1 MTSDLVFLFGVFG
14 AGLLSFF
21 APCILPLIPVYVL
34 YLSGSMVNGTNQQQP
49 DTNSVRLRSTLVLRT
64 FLFVLGLSLVF
75 VLLGFGSGIVGNLI
89 SSPVFIAIC
98 GAIVVLFG
106 IDQTGLIGYPGW
118 NGERK
123 LSSNQAKRGGYV
135 GAFLLGLTFSFGW
148 TPCIGPVLAAILG
161 IAAGEE
167 LSTLW
172 RVSHVP
178 VYPWVSDSF
187 PDSVRFFGIC
197 YEADT
202 SFIQVH
208 GRHQNNFRLYS
219 YCHGTI
225 VNDRPT
231 KQLGDLVS
239 IIIGGI
245 CKYERRHGNGW
256 YL

>member
-21 APCILPLIPVYVL
+21 APCILPLIPVYVS

-49 DTNSVRLRSTLVLRT
+49 DTHSVRLRSTLVLRT

-75 VLLGFGSGIVGNLI
+75 VLLGFGSGIFGNLI

-106 IDQTGLIGYPGW
+106 IYQTGLIRLSW
-118 NGERK
+118 LERERK

-161 IAAGEE
+161 IAAGEGSPLYGGFLMFLYTLGLAIPFLI
-167 LSTLW
+167 LSVFSEYVMK
-172 RVSHVP
+172 RI
-178 VYPWVSDSF
+178 
-187 PDSVRFFGIC
+187 R
-197 YEADT
+197 
-202 SFIQVH
+202 
-208 GRHQNNFRLYS
+208 RLYRYMGVIKITS
-219 YCHGTI
+219 GCILIIMGLLLMT
-225 VNDRPT
+225 DR
-231 KQLGDLVS
+231 LNSLVT
-239 IIIGGI
+239 
-245 CKYERRHGNGW
+245 W
-256 YL
+256 FQ

>member
-1 MTSDLVFLFGVFG
+1 MNDLTSDLVFLFGVFG

-21 APCILPLIPVYVL
+21 APCILPLIPVYVS

-106 IDQTGLIGYPGW
+106 IYQTGLIRLSW
-118 NGERK
+118 LERERK
-123 LSSNQAKRGGYV
+123 LSNDHARRGGYV

-161 IAAGEE
+161 IAAGEGSPLYGGFLMFLYTLGLAIPFLI
-167 LSTLW
+167 LSVFSEYVMK
-172 RVSHVP
+172 RI
-178 VYPWVSDSF
+178 
-187 PDSVRFFGIC
+187 R
-197 YEADT
+197 
-202 SFIQVH
+202 
-208 GRHQNNFRLYS
+208 RLYRYMGVIKITS
-219 YCHGTI
+219 GCILI
-225 VNDRPT
+225 VMGLLLMTDR
-231 KQLGDLVS
+231 LNSLVT
-239 IIIGGI
+239 
-245 CKYERRHGNGW
+245 W
-256 YL
+256 FQ